1 MKTSLFAN
9 RRTFCKSG
17 FLRGSL
23 LCILIFFCSFLSQSA
38 FALTSDAVLMNKTLA
53 NGLRKCY
60 SSSYMKDGSNTDI
73 TANNTSSIDSL
84 LVGTLNIY
92 PDVVNIPSKVGN
104 GRSLVNDDITCKEL
118 FTGFGWVNHVDGLLG
133 SASSYVKGKE
143 LLEKLGY
150 KKTSNGDDGICIWY
164 TYDYKNGSG
173 TAEGRTNKICFKVQD
188 KKVVKI
194 DSATSS
200 SDKSGPIVIDS
211 RLVNI
216 SGKYDIWARNN
227 VDDTISTTLFEFYEN
242 VDVSAFETSARNG
255 ANNLGEKI
263 TVNGANVTPYYQSDS
278 SGDGEKTWKIFSW
291 DSAALEALRNL
302 TSYNDW
308 NEAAFT
314 NQEKYDLYIGY
325 LLGNSS
331 VYELYALPKTCKSNV
346 SEASERSIPFQG
358 SGSVLWCD
366 LGGDFSSSKKV
377 NAFFASSAD
386 YLDSSV
392 GVDGIITAIRGMN
405 LDGVTLVSINTE
417 TGSVGS
423 TISNGDSNT
432 CKTSSG
438 ALGWIVCPVITWVGK
453 TLNTVYEEMVEPFL
467 KIEPD
472 LVSTNG
478 ATFQAW
484 EVFRNIANVVFVI
497 LFLFVIFS
505 QVTGI
510 GIDNYGIKKILPKL
524 IVSAIL
530 INLSYII
537 CQLAVDLSNIVGS
550 GVNIMLSEIANNIP
564 IVGFSGGANSG
575 LWFKHV
581 LNSLLGVIGAG
592 EIAGV
597 ALAISSVGVL
607 SALILPLLFGLITAL
622 ISVVCFF
629 GLLGLRQACVIALVA
644 IAPLAFV
651 CYMLP
656 NTKRIFDKWLKLLEA
671 MLLLYPICGLVI
683 GGSALASRILIGN
696 STNFFVYLIGLVI
709 TVVPFFFIPM
719 LLRNAFSTLGNIGA
733 RVMNAGGRFGRNVST
748 RADRDIRNTDMYK
761 NAQER
766 RAENRVRFRA
776 GVDRNGNEIELGRFG
791 RFVRGGERNVARARA
806 QYLKNLEMR
815 SREENMMGTGFES
828 AMAGVETKAGSQMVS
843 DYESLISN
851 GKAQLEGDAG
861 VVNVNDMESVGTY
874 HAEALARYNNATTDA
889 EKTKAMAEIKAAQN
903 ILSRT
908 DKGRTRVETNLSTML
923 ARTDLTENGKKGL
936 SEAASHLLGNYGDKY
951 KAVNRGAH
959 TMITDLATTNLSDGA
974 KLGALQGKLAGNV
987 YRFAGTDK
995 YTAEALANADESV
1008 LNNFVNGVRSGALV
1022 GPELD
1027 NIQATAYS
1035 ALQNAKIGNL
1045 NIKPEVSE
1053 KLKTIAG
1060 DYGARHPDQ
1069 ASQDRQR
1076 QKDMA
1081 RDLSEINRRLRG
1093 GPGRGRR
1100 GGGPAP

>member
-1 MKTSLFAN
+1 
-9 RRTFCKSG
+9 
-17 FLRGSL
+17 
-23 LCILIFFCSFLSQSA
+23 
-38 FALTSDAVLMNKTLA
+38 
-53 NGLRKCY
+53 
-60 SSSYMKDGSNTDI
+60 
-73 TANNTSSIDSL
+73 
-84 LVGTLNIY
+84 
-92 PDVVNIPSKVGN
+92 
-104 GRSLVNDDITCKEL
+104 
-118 FTGFGWVNHVDGLLG
+118 
-133 SASSYVKGKE
+133 
-143 LLEKLGY
+143 
-150 KKTSNGDDGICIWY
+150 
-164 TYDYKNGSG
+164 
-173 TAEGRTNKICFKVQD
+173 
-188 KKVVKI
+188 
-194 DSATSS
+194 
-200 SDKSGPIVIDS
+200 
-211 RLVNI
+211 
-216 SGKYDIWARNN
+216 
-227 VDDTISTTLFEFYEN
+227 
-242 VDVSAFETSARNG
+242 
-255 ANNLGEKI
+255 
-263 TVNGANVTPYYQSDS
+263 
-278 SGDGEKTWKIFSW
+278 
-291 DSAALEALRNL
+291 
-302 TSYNDW
+302 
-308 NEAAFT
+308 
-314 NQEKYDLYIGY
+314 
-325 LLGNSS
+325 
-331 VYELYALPKTCKSNV
+331 
-346 SEASERSIPFQG
+346 
-358 SGSVLWCD
+358 
-366 LGGDFSSSKKV
+366 
-377 NAFFASSAD
+377 
-386 YLDSSV
+386 
-392 GVDGIITAIRGMN
+392 
-405 LDGVTLVSINTE
+405 
-417 TGSVGS
+417 
-423 TISNGDSNT
+423 
-432 CKTSSG
+432 
-438 ALGWIVCPVITWVGK
+438 
-453 TLNTVYEEMVEPFL
+453 
-467 KIEPD
+467 
-472 LVSTNG
+472 
-478 ATFQAW
+478 
-484 EVFRNIANVVFVI
+484 
-497 LFLFVIFS
+497 
-505 QVTGI
+505 
-510 GIDNYGIKKILPKL
+510 
-524 IVSAIL
+524 
-530 INLSYII
+530 
-537 CQLAVDLSNIVGS
+537 
-550 GVNIMLSEIANNIP
+550 
-564 IVGFSGGANSG
+564 
-575 LWFKHV
+575 
-581 LNSLLGVIGAG
+581 
-592 EIAGV
+592 
-597 ALAISSVGVL
+597 
-607 SALILPLLFGLITAL
+607 
-622 ISVVCFF
+622 
-629 GLLGLRQACVIALVA
+629 
-644 IAPLAFV
+644 
-651 CYMLP
+651 
-656 NTKRIFDKWLKLLEA
+656 
-671 MLLLYPICGLVI
+671 
-683 GGSALASRILIGN
+683 
-696 STNFFVYLIGLVI
+696 
-709 TVVPFFFIPM
+709 M
-719 LLRNAFSTLGNIGA
+719 LLRNAFSALGNIGA

-1100 GGGPAP
+1100 GGGSAP